1 MSTAGDPLIPLRRT
15 AGTNREEP
23 MPVRHLYL
31 IATAVIVACAPAR
44 TSSVSRSSNALTAEE
59 LAAFKLEGRTAY
71 EVVSR
76 LRPAWLRVRGIQSI
90 TGVTSADSSEFAL
103 VIVDGHP
110 LGRISV
116 LRDIQ
121 AYQLS
126 NLRYYDPSESGGR
139 FGTRGANGVIEVR
152 LKGR

>member
-1 MSTAGDPLIPLRRT
+1 
-15 AGTNREEP
+15 
-23 MPVRHLYL
+23 MPAKHLYL
-31 IATAVIVACAPAR
+31 IATAVIIACAPAG
-44 TSSVSRSSNALTAEE
+44 TSRASRSSNVLTAEE

-71 EVVSR
+71 EVVGR
-76 LRPAWLRVRGIQSI
+76 LRPAWLRVRGVQSI
-90 TGVTSADSSEFAL
+90 SGVSLDSTEFAL

-110 LGRISV
+110 LGRIGA

-126 NLRYYDPSESGGR
+126 GLRYYDPSESGGR